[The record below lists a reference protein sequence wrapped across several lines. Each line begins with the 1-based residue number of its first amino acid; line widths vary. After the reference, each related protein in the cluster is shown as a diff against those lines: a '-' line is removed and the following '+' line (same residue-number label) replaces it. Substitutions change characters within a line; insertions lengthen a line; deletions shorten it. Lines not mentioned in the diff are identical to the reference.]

1 MRITG
6 PLITKRQV
14 DDFIV
19 VIKSIDLSNR
29 RKSYY
34 RAKSIEI
41 LNSVSLPLPSET
53 FLNYSSVSTLSLV
66 TRGVHQYLLED
77 NYMTLKQR
85 DAVSE
90 AIKNSPLPSY
100 RYDTNSYRLRTFG
113 SDGQY
118 PSANFERADAK
129 YKVING
135 VPFLFTKNNYQAE
148 ERSIGGGVENTVLS
162 RREVKMLS
170 SLMCVNGLIATFSLR
185 DSMSNS
191 NVLNIPEEYLSDVKD
206 GEIVEFMIEYWCIVR
221 GGPPNSKGVFNFT
234 PSDWAEREISLFYR
248 NFRVSDLLLLRTCFL
263 LIKASSMVENRNYF
277 EDAISSIF
285 VGLEGVM
292 MIMQRDDGEPYGGIR
307 RAYQKAKFESLFN
320 DNGQTYDFVMEEV
333 FAYGEKRAA
342 LVHPQAGTDWGWVPP
357 VVGEDYYDYRQILR
371 SLLYNSVTGSFY
383 DPYQYR

>member
-14 DDFIV
+14 DSFIST
-19 VIKSIDLSNR
+19 IESINLANS

-34 RAKSIEI
+34 KNKLVEV
-41 LNSVSLPLPSET
+41 LNSVSLPLPSQA
-53 FLNYSSVSTLSLV
+53 FLDYASQSTLSLV
-66 TRGVHQYLLED
+66 VRGVQQHLLED

-90 AIKNSPLPSY
+90 AIKKSSLPIY
-100 RYDTNSYRLRTFG
+100 RYDANSYRLRTFG

-118 PSANFERADAK
+118 PSADFERAEAK
-129 YKVING
+129 YKVVKG

-148 ERSIGGGVENTVLS
+148 ERSIGGGSENTVLS
-162 RREVKMLS
+162 RREVKILS
-170 SLMCVNGLIATFSLR
+170 SLMCVNGLITTFSLH
-185 DSMSNS
+185 DDMNNS
-191 NVLNIPEEYLSDVKD
+191 NVLNIAQGYLSDVRD
-206 GEIVEFMIEYWCIVR
+206 DEIVEFMLEYWSIVR
-221 GGPPNSKGVFNFT
+221 GGSPKLSNIFNFT
-234 PSDWAEREISLFYR
+234 PSNWAEREIASFYR
-248 NFRVSDLLLLRTCFL
+248 KFKINDLLLLRTCFL

-292 MIMQRDDGEPYGGIR
+292 MVMQRDDGEPYGGIR
-307 RAYQKAKFESLFN
+307 RTYQKQKFESLFN

-357 VVGEDYYDYRQILR
+357 IYGEDYYDYRQILR
-371 SLLYNSVTGSFY
+371 CLIYNAVTGILY